1 MSGFAE
7 RTDERAIGSMCQ
19 STKGEAMLESI
30 GETNVRMTMRPE
42 SNPATD
48 SKTTELAAVE
58 KTVAERPIE
67 NAQES
72 DRTEAENEET
82 RDYKRGGYKTDDN
95 GTFFEKYDKN
105 GNVIYRLPPE
115 QKPIDER
122 A

>member
-1 MSGFAE
+1 
-7 RTDERAIGSMCQ
+7 
-19 STKGEAMLESI
+19 MLESI

-82 RDYKRGGYKTDDN
+82 RDYKRGGYKTDDK